1 MVDGP
6 VECVDV
12 GKGLMRQVM
21 RLEVVPDH
29 LDVIEFWGIF
39 GQPLDREPVCA
50 GGKRGRR
57 ELAGVDRAVI
67 LDEYHWLGGFA
78 GPGTIK
84 PIELLEMGDEVATT
98 LGRAGVDDKL
108 ARDVIERAQDCYFP
122 GLSWRWHA
130 QIGA

>member
-1 MVDGP
+1 VDGP
-6 VECVDV
+6 VERVDV

-29 LDVIEFWGIF
+29 LDVVEFWGIF

-67 LDEYHWLGGFA
+67 LDEYPAVFTDDACGRHHGKPAFA
-78 GPGTIK
+78 HLRRWSGASSSSSLSPLPRSI
-84 PIELLEMGDEVATT
+84 
-98 LGRAGVDDKL
+98 RWRSS
-108 ARDVIERAQDCYFP
+108 ARS
-122 GLSWRWHA
+122 G
-130 QIGA
+130 